1 MAYRSAYHEDSDADD
16 EFERSVVAS
25 PTLPADFE
33 SSPTDSDPP
42 SAEHTPTT
50 YAHSDS
56 HVSPNGLISQWTSTQ
71 CADFISSL
79 GLRQYADTIIGMV
92 SLKPLFEFTTDIF
105 FQRRVSMVKP

>member
-25 PTLPADFE
+25 PTLPPDFE

-50 YAHSDS
+50 YTHSDS
-56 HVSPNGLISQWTSTQ
+56 HLSPNGLISLWTSTQ
-71 CADFISSL
+71 CADFIASL
-79 GLRQYADTIIGMV
+79 GLRQYADIVIGEK
-92 SLKPLFEFTTDIF
+92 SLTNRYLNNALISYF
-105 FQRRVSMVKP
+105 